1 VESGYGGTRPSPHI
15 EQGIVFGDDPRVG
28 HQFWFHPHVSSAVR
42 AQGASFAVVTQVPI
56 ELPDTLQRIGAQL
69 VIAPESIQGAYAVVV
84 RPDRYVAAVAYDA
97 NQLSRV
103 SELLFASML

>member
-1 VESGYGGTRPSPHI
+1 MN
-15 EQGIVFGDDPRVG
+15 
-28 HQFWFHPHVSSAVR
+28 
-42 AQGASFAVVTQVPI
+42 GASFAVVTQAPI

-84 RPDRYVAAVAYDA
+84 RPDRYVAAVAHDA